1 MNLSQTVTDNV
12 TELLNK
18 IVDFTDQRRGVL
30 TKNILNCN
38 ARGFVPQDLDTEEFA
53 TVMSCAVAEY
63 IKSKRLLFCDA
74 ENIRFGRGGSFNSF
88 TVVDEE
94 AKSLFEKDINEYL
107 ELQTEKLSENLL
119 NSKIAKQLLEQRQSK
134 ASSVT
139 LF

>member
-1 MNLSQTVTDNV
+1 MNLSPTVTDNV

-38 ARGFVPQDLDTEEFA
+38 VQGFVPQDLDTEEFA

-63 IKSKRLLFCDA
+63 VKSKRLLFCDA
-74 ENIRFGRGGSFNSF
+74 ENIKFGQEGSFDSF
-88 TVVDEE
+88 AVVDEE
-94 AKSLFEKDINEYL
+94 AKMLFEKDINKYL

-119 NSKIAKQLLEQRQSK
+119 NNKIAKRLLEQRQAK
-134 ASSVT
+134 ASSMT